1 MLRPVQVRRHHARRR
16 SQDSLPLSSYMQV
29 QAAMSASE
37 VADQCLLESGARG
50 LSAHAKDVAMVALM
64 LLPNGAISLREYRR
78 RIKEV
83 YLSARPEH
91 GSFFLLFV
99 LPILISLISNW
110 VIKWIVNRTDLRT
123 IRSQAFDSIIASSP
137 HMTVRLTS
145 ISSQIRMPTEP

>member
-1 MLRPVQVRRHHARRR
+1 MP
-16 SQDSLPLSSYMQV
+16 
-29 QAAMSASE
+29 ASE

-64 LLPNGAISLREYRR
+64 LMPNGAISMREYRR

-91 GSFFLLFV
+91 GTFFVLFV
-99 LPILISLISNW
+99 LPVLISLISNW
-110 VIKWIVNRTDLRT
+110 IAKWILNRTDLRT
-123 IRSQAFDSIIASSP
+123 IRSQAFDAIIASSP

-145 ISSQIRMPTEP
+145 ISSPMRMQNEP